1 MYARDYRR
9 IARDNL
15 AGNWGV
21 SVLVALVAAT
31 LGGLITGGSFSI
43 NIDPNFLGEY
53 LTEEGRAILLPV
65 LVLLSSVGSTLSF
78 AQLVLGGVVSIG
90 LCTYLLQQYDRSA
103 PLEFKTLFSR
113 FDIFLNAFVLRL
125 LTNLFVVLWGMLLV
139 IPGIVKSYSYAMA
152 PFLMAENPHMTANQ
166 AITASRQM
174 MRGHKW
180 QLFCLDLSFIG
191 WSILCA
197 FTLGIGYL
205 FLNPYKCAAR
215 AAFYRQLTGPS
226 NTVESL

>member
-21 SVLVALVAAT
+21 SVLVALVAAI
-31 LGGLITGGSFSI
+31 LGGLLTGDTLSI
-43 NIDPNFLGEY
+43 SIDLGFLSEY
-53 LTEEGRAILLPV
+53 LTEEGLAILGPI
-65 LVLLSSVGSTLSF
+65 LVLLSSVTSTLSF
-78 AQLVLGGVVSIG
+78 AQFVLGGVVSLG

-103 PLEFKTLFSR
+103 PLEFKTLFSK
-113 FDIFLNAFVLRL
+113 FDIFLNAFVLKL
-125 LTNLFVVLWGMLLV
+125 LTNLFVVLWSLLFV

-152 PFLMAENPHMTANQ
+152 PFLMTENPHMTANQ
-166 AITASRQM
+166 AITASRRM
-174 MRGHKW
+174 MHGHKW

-191 WSILCA
+191 WNILCL
-197 FTLGIGYL
+197 FTLGIGIL
-205 FLNPYKCAAR
+205 FLNPYQNAAR